1 MSPRNLSAV
10 PEPAGVAVVHG
21 PGPQAAGREEDAV
34 LRGRVR
40 WYNPQK
46 GYGFVDTDDGREVF
60 VRYSVIEMDGYQA
73 LAQDLMVDLDIDVTD
88 RGLEAS
94 RVCPLPL
101 P

>member
-1 MSPRNLSAV
+1 MSPRNL
-10 PEPAGVAVVHG
+10 VVV
-21 PGPQAAGREEDAV
+21 REESGDAVSAGNSASAAVRGGDAV

-60 VRYSVIEMDGYQA
+60 VRYTVIEMDGYKALEEDQA
-73 LAQDLMVDLDIDVTD
+73 VDLELTPTD

-94 RVCPLPL
+94 RVRVLG
-101 P
+101 